1 MPAAVPGR
9 ADTTTFS
16 HNITDPNPLT
26 QPQSLKIQN
35 LNLVYLKKKYYS
47 IPPTS
52 KLSSH
57 LFIMSIRMESAVNKA
72 LKAMVDFLLDNKN
85 IDVSPEDST
94 ENIIF
99 VNESLVSGGVRA
111 QETLRRIRDY
121 DSFAYFSLPGA
132 LKHSVYE
139 GDDAASEVIMKM
151 KNKKIERKSRVSC
164 EVHSAVFEEDMARE
178 IEQEMNRRSELR
190 QTKST
195 PAVTKVVGDDSPF
208 KQVRRHSSRLQRQNS
223 VIAHAA

>member
-1 MPAAVPGR
+1 
-9 ADTTTFS
+9 
-16 HNITDPNPLT
+16 
-26 QPQSLKIQN
+26 
-35 LNLVYLKKKYYS
+35 
-47 IPPTS
+47 
-52 KLSSH
+52 
-57 LFIMSIRMESAVNKA
+57 MSIRMESAVNKA
-72 LKAMVDFLLDNKN
+72 VKAMVDFLGNSEN
-85 IDVSPEDST
+85 IDFSRKDRI
-94 ENIIF
+94 ENII
-99 VNESLVSGGVRA
+99 VVDENHASGGVRA
-111 QETLRRIRDY
+111 QETLRSIRDN

-178 IEQEMNRRSELR
+178 IEQEMERRSELR